1 MRALP
6 VHGYKSDFY
15 VSGNYSCG
23 LSGLGLYCLIA
34 YLAQIEHTSFPSKDG
49 TLCTVLNIQLA
60 TS

>member
-1 MRALP
+1 M
-6 VHGYKSDFY
+6 HGYKSDFY

-34 YLAQIEHTSFPSKDG
+34 YLAQIEHTSFPSKGG